1 MYLNVK
7 RYGKVLAVFLGMCLV
22 LSGCSKKTDETTND
36 ISSVKLKSNQEIVA
50 CKITAIYG
58 NEIEYTVVKEQS
70 TSDSNSNK
78 GRMPSASGV
87 PDMNGKNSQG
97 GENMPQGSGAPDM
110 NGKNS
115 QGGGN
120 MPQGSG
126 APDINGRNSQSGGN
140 MPQGGGASDTN
151 GGSSQSGGTP
161 DMNGEEMPQGGGAP
175 DTNGENSQSGG
186 APDINGESS
195 KSGDS
200 SDSLL
205 DKNNS
210 QDSSDSSNKKS
221 DSSKSLDKS
230 SKKIYTHTDETGSTT
245 IPVGTDVITSFGKTT
260 TFSRLS
266 NGDIIKMIMEKD
278 SSGEKV
284 VVGVWIVS

>member
-7 RYGKVLAVFLGMCLV
+7 RYGKVLAVFLGMCIV
-22 LSGCSKKTDETTND
+22 LSGCSKKTEETTND

-70 TSDSNSNK
+70 ASDSNSKK

-87 PDMNGKNSQG
+87 PDMNGGSSQG
-97 GENMPQGSGAPDM
+97 GGAPDM
-110 NGKNS
+110 NG
-115 QGGGN
+115 G
-120 MPQGSG
+120 
-126 APDINGRNSQSGGN
+126 
-140 MPQGGGASDTN
+140 
-151 GGSSQSGGTP
+151 
-161 DMNGEEMPQGGGAP
+161 EMPQGGGAP
-175 DTNGENSQSGG
+175 DTNGGNSQSGE
-186 APDINGESS
+186 AADMNGESS
-195 KSGDS
+195 QFEDRRNNS
-200 SDSLL
+200 SD
-205 DKNNS
+205 KNSS
-210 QDSSDSSNKKS
+210 QSSSDSSDKKS
-221 DSSKSLDKS
+221 DSSKSSDKS
-230 SKKIYTHTDETGSTT
+230 SKKIYTLTDETGSTT
-245 IPVGTDVITSFGKTT
+245 IPVGTDVITSLGKTT

>member
-7 RYGKVLAVFLGMCLV
+7 RCRKVLAVFLGMCLV
-22 LSGCSKKTDETTND
+22 LSGCSKKTEETTND

-70 TSDSNSNK
+70 ASDSNSKK
-78 GRMPSASGV
+78 GRMPSASGA
-87 PDMNGKNSQG
+87 PDMNGGSSQG
-97 GENMPQGSGAPDM
+97 GGAPDM
-110 NGKNS
+110 NG
-115 QGGGN
+115 G
-120 MPQGSG
+120 
-126 APDINGRNSQSGGN
+126 
-140 MPQGGGASDTN
+140 
-151 GGSSQSGGTP
+151 
-161 DMNGEEMPQGGGAP
+161 EMPQGGGAP

-245 IPVGTDVITSFGKTT
+245 IPVGTDVITSLGKTT

-278 SSGEKV
+278 SGGEKV

>member
-7 RYGKVLAVFLGMCLV
+7 RYGKVLAVFLGMCIV
-22 LSGCSKKTDETTND
+22 LSGCSKKTEETTND

-70 TSDSNSNK
+70 ASDSNSKK
-78 GRMPSASGV
+78 GRMPSASGA
-87 PDMNGKNSQG
+87 PDMNGGSSQG
-97 GENMPQGSGAPDM
+97 GGAPDM
-110 NGKNS
+110 NG
-115 QGGGN
+115 G
-120 MPQGSG
+120 
-126 APDINGRNSQSGGN
+126 
-140 MPQGGGASDTN
+140 
-151 GGSSQSGGTP
+151 
-161 DMNGEEMPQGGGAP
+161 EMPQGGGAH
-175 DTNGENSQSGG
+175 DTNGVNLQSGGAADINGRDSQSGG
-186 APDINGESS
+186 ITDNSGENLQGGDASDNDSGNESLGNSS
-195 KSGDS
+195 LDKNSSQSFSDS
-200 SDSLL
+200 SD
-205 DKNNS
+205 
-210 QDSSDSSNKKS
+210 KKS

-230 SKKIYTHTDETGSTT
+230 SKKIYTLTDETGSTT
-245 IPVGTDVITSFGKTT
+245 IPVGTDVITSLGKTT

>member
-7 RYGKVLAVFLGMCLV
+7 RCRKVLAVFLGMCLV
-22 LSGCSKKTDETTND
+22 LSGCSKKTEETTND

-70 TSDSNSNK
+70 ASDSNSKK
-78 GRMPSASGV
+78 GRMPSASG
-87 PDMNGKNSQG
+87 
-97 GENMPQGSGAPDM
+97 APDM
-110 NGKNS
+110 NGGSS
-115 QGGGN
+115 QGGG
-120 MPQGSG
+120 
-126 APDINGRNSQSGGN
+126 AH
-140 MPQGGGASDTN
+140 DTN
-151 GGSSQSGGTP
+151 GV
-161 DMNGEEMPQGGGAP
+161 
-175 DTNGENSQSGG
+175 NSQSGG
-186 APDINGESS
+186 APDINGRDSQSGGTTDNSGENLQGGDASDNDSGNELLGNSS
-195 KSGDS
+195 
-200 SDSLL
+200 L
-205 DKNNS
+205 DKNSS
-210 QDSSDSSNKKS
+210 QSSSDSSDKKS

-230 SKKIYTHTDETGSTT
+230 SKKIYTLTDETGSTT
-245 IPVGTDVITSFGKTT
+245 IPVGTDVITSLGKTT

>member
-1 MYLNVK
+1 MYLNMK
-7 RYGKVLAVFLGMCLV
+7 RYGKVLAVLLGMCLV
-22 LSGCSKKTDETTND
+22 LSGCSKKTEETTND

-70 TSDSNSNK
+70 ASDSNSKK
-78 GRMPSASGV
+78 GRMPSA
-87 PDMNGKNSQG
+87 
-97 GENMPQGSGAPDM
+97 SGAPDM

-126 APDINGRNSQSGGN
+126 APD
-140 MPQGGGASDTN
+140 MN
-151 GGSSQSGGTP
+151 GG
-161 DMNGEEMPQGGGAP
+161 EMPQGSGAP
-175 DTNGENSQSGG
+175 DMNSGNETSGNGSS
-186 APDINGESS
+186 DS
-195 KSGDS
+195 KSGNNS
-200 SDSLL
+200 SD
-205 DKNNS
+205 KNGS
-210 QDSSDSSNKKS
+210 QSSSDSSDKKS
-221 DSSKSLDKS
+221 DSSKSSDKS
-230 SKKIYTHTDETGSTT
+230 SKKIYTLTDETGSTT
-245 IPVGTDVITSFGKTT
+245 IPVGTDVITSLGKTT

>member
-7 RYGKVLAVFLGMCLV
+7 RCRKVLAVFLGMCLV
-22 LSGCSKKTDETTND
+22 LSGCSKKTEETTND

-70 TSDSNSNK
+70 ASDSNSKK

-87 PDMNGKNSQG
+87 PDMNGGSSQG
-97 GENMPQGSGAPDM
+97 GGAPDM
-110 NGKNS
+110 NG
-115 QGGGN
+115 G
-120 MPQGSG
+120 
-126 APDINGRNSQSGGN
+126 
-140 MPQGGGASDTN
+140 
-151 GGSSQSGGTP
+151 
-161 DMNGEEMPQGGGAP
+161 EMPQGGGAT
-175 DTNGENSQSGG
+175 DTNGGNSQSGE
-186 APDINGESS
+186 AADMNGESS
-195 KSGDS
+195 QFEDRRNNS
-200 SDSLL
+200 SD
-205 DKNNS
+205 KNSS
-210 QDSSDSSNKKS
+210 QSSSDSSDKKS
-221 DSSKSLDKS
+221 DSSKSSDKS
-230 SKKIYTHTDETGSTT
+230 SKKIYTLTDETGSTT
-245 IPVGTDVITSFGKTT
+245 IPVGTDVITSLGKTT

>member
-7 RYGKVLAVFLGMCLV
+7 RCRKVLAVFLGMCLV
-22 LSGCSKKTDETTND
+22 LSGCSKKTEETTND

-70 TSDSNSNK
+70 ASDSNSKK
-78 GRMPSASGV
+78 GRMPSASG
-87 PDMNGKNSQG
+87 
-97 GENMPQGSGAPDM
+97 APDM
-110 NGKNS
+110 NGGSS
-115 QGGGN
+115 QGGG
-120 MPQGSG
+120 
-126 APDINGRNSQSGGN
+126 AH
-140 MPQGGGASDTN
+140 DTN
-151 GGSSQSGGTP
+151 GV
-161 DMNGEEMPQGGGAP
+161 
-175 DTNGENSQSGG
+175 NSQSGG
-186 APDINGESS
+186 APDINGRDSQSGGTTDNSGENLQGGDASDNDSGNELLGNSS
-195 KSGDS
+195 
-200 SDSLL
+200 L
-205 DKNNS
+205 DKNSS
-210 QDSSDSSNKKS
+210 QSSSDSSDKKS

-230 SKKIYTHTDETGSTT
+230 SKKIYTLTDETGSTT
-245 IPVGTDVITSFGKTT
+245 IPVGTDVITSLRKTT

>member
-7 RYGKVLAVFLGMCLV
+7 RCRKVLAVLLGMCLV
-22 LSGCSKKTDETTND
+22 LSGCSKKTEETTND

-70 TSDSNSNK
+70 ASDSNSKK
-78 GRMPSASGV
+78 GRMPSASGA
-87 PDMNGKNSQG
+87 PDMNGGSSQG
-97 GENMPQGSGAPDM
+97 GGAPDM
-110 NGKNS
+110 NG
-115 QGGGN
+115 G
-120 MPQGSG
+120 
-126 APDINGRNSQSGGN
+126 
-140 MPQGGGASDTN
+140 
-151 GGSSQSGGTP
+151 
-161 DMNGEEMPQGGGAP
+161 EMPQGGGAP
-175 DTNGENSQSGG
+175 DTNGVNSQSGG
-186 APDINGESS
+186 AADTNGVNSQSGGAADMNGESS
-195 KSGDS
+195 QFEDRRNSS
-200 SDSLL
+200 SD
-205 DKNNS
+205 KNSS
-210 QDSSDSSNKKS
+210 QSSSDSSDKKS

-230 SKKIYTHTDETGSTT
+230 SKKIYTLTDETGSTT
-245 IPVGTDVITSFGKTT
+245 IPVGTDVITSLGKTT